1 MFSTKRRKAGKH
13 AGFTLLEVVLLT
25 GLASIAMMLTVEAN
39 RVEAEQSQAR
49 MAGTLLS
56 QYNNAVRSYV
66 AKNVGTSGVYSGSA
80 WLKSTSCGG
89 LSSVEY
95 LPCSF
100 PSFTSGLPYA
110 NGNLSVVTTITSV
123 PQGFA
128 FETRAVSAVSPYKL
142 NAKDRADLAGIIA
155 IVVASSKPTT
165 ADATNTDGKTNSNP
179 LTGEITMEASNVA
192 SSDPW
197 LRVDGGNF
205 MTGALQMKGISSSL
219 RDVVGVSSLDSFVGE
234 LLYLGPSSGV
244 TPSITSGVVID
255 SDSAILGE
263 LQARDQIVSE
273 ATINILSGN
282 LEQGA
287 GTVTAKALQSVD
299 NIALMLDPD
308 KVSAT
313 KAVDVAGKLIVKDSL
328 VPGTQSQTDCQT
340 PGAISSDTTGRIM
353 TCRGSGWERVT
364 KSPKIYRYTFTADG
378 SWTVP
383 EGVTSAYISMAGGG
397 SSGLGWRSIN
407 YTATG
412 HSGGFV
418 MNHPMNLVPGEV
430 LSITVGNGGKGTTL
444 PQTNIQAD
452 AGPPY
457 YVYYNP
463 ESATTDGL
471 SGYPGT
477 SSIITS
483 SARGKLIECS
493 GGSGVDM
500 NGYSAMYSISSVP
513 SSVPNSPVQPVVKD
527 YAPGIYATPSRPATG
542 AYAMAN
548 GPGACGPSDYG
559 RGSAG
564 TAIYEVSSGVKL
576 GGLSPLD
583 YGSGGMVYTSGC
595 YVTTTYIGTCVH
607 AYPGRPGVVYID
619 VLY

>member
-1 MFSTKRRKAGKH
+1 MFSTKRKKH

-25 GLASIAMMLTVEAN
+25 GLAAVAMMLTVEAD
-39 RVEAEQSQAR
+39 RVEKEQDQAR
-49 MAGTLLS
+49 FAGNMLS
-56 QYNNAVRSYV
+56 QYNNAVRSFV
-66 AKNVGTSGVYSGSA
+66 AKNVGTSGVFSGSA

-95 LPCSF
+95 LPCNF
-100 PSFTSGLPYA
+100 PAFTSGLPYT

-123 PQGFA
+123 SKGFTY
-128 FETRAVSAVSPYKL
+128 ETRAVSAVSPYKL
-142 NAKDRADLAGIIA
+142 NAKDRADLAGIMA
-155 IVVASSKPTT
+155 IVVASSKPTET
-165 ADATNTDGKTNSNP
+165 DAANTDGKANSNP

-205 MTGALQMKGISSSL
+205 MTGALQMRGISASL
-219 RDVVGVSSLDSFVGE
+219 RDVVGVSSLDSFAGE
-234 LLYLGPSSGV
+234 LLYLGTTSGIV
-244 TPSITSGVVID
+244 PSITSGVVID

-273 ATINILSGN
+273 ATINILGGN
-282 LEQGA
+282 LEQGT

-299 NIALMLDPD
+299 NTSLMLDPD

-313 KAVDVAGKLIVKDSL
+313 KSVDIPGKLIVKDSL
-328 VPGTQSQTDCQT
+328 VPGMQSQTDCQT
-340 PGAISSDTTGRIM
+340 PGAISSDSTGRIM
-353 TCRGSGWERVT
+353 TCRGSGWERVS
-364 KSPKIYRYTFTADG
+364 KSPKVYRYTFTKDG
-378 SWTVP
+378 TWTVP

-430 LSITVGNGGKGTTL
+430 LSITVGEGGKGTILKKTD
-444 PQTNIQAD
+444 IMAD
-452 AGPPY
+452 RGPPY

-463 ESATTDGL
+463 DSTTTDGL

-483 SARGKLIECS
+483 SVRGKLIECS
-493 GGSGVDM
+493 GGSGVYM
-500 NGYSAMYSISSVP
+500 NGYSDLYSVASVP
-513 SSVPNSPVQPVVKD
+513 TAAPNAPVQAVVKD

-548 GPGACGPSDYG
+548 GPGACGPSEYG
-559 RGSAG
+559 RGNAG
-564 TAIYEVSSGVKL
+564 TAIYEVSSGLKL

-583 YGSGGMVYTSGC
+583 YGSGGYVYTSGC
-595 YVTTTYIGTCVH
+595 YVTTTYVGTCVH
-607 AYPGRPGVVYID
+607 AYPGNPGVVYID